1 MSVFHLTVK
10 AHGRSTGKRHGESVS
25 IVARAAYR
33 AGETLVDNRIGKRFD
48 FSKKSVRESFILAPD
63 GSPNWALDR
72 AQLWNMVES
81 VETRKDS
88 QLAREIEVSLPKE
101 LDHAAQKKLLIEFL
115 QPLISEGMICDV
127 GVHEPD
133 DQGGNP
139 QPHAHC
145 LLTMRRINS
154 DGSGFGP
161 KERSWN
167 PDFGGRGKVKDKN
180 PLNEIREAW
189 ATLCNRFLSE
199 AGASER
205 ISSKSKIVQIVE
217 ALEREDYAHAL
228 TLSESPP
235 QSKRYR
241 SPTRAQQDRA
251 ASDTEN
257 WRVLHESIAGLQQLA
272 ELDRADA
279 AARSKAD
286 LLNFA
291 KSLDRRRQ
299 KAPANPT
306 PAAAPPALK
315 MENQMQPKQQ
325 QPTRATARRPLAARG
340 IQFHSLSPKA
350 RNSAA
355 EKFRLKKRAAEEA
368 EAVES
373 MSEKQKYK
381 LGLLQKL
388 YCDEQARL
396 LAARALFIDLKDAD
410 SVSIKLVGGGEVFD
424 QGDKILCAG
433 DNQKSEI
440 QAMVQIAQS
449 KRDEAGIDGPGAT
462 NWNRVQVHGDDSFVR
477 EATAALVAAGFEV
490 SARDENQDQLVR
502 EAAAD
507 AQPAGAGASVVK
519 PKPERV
525 VRAEGEAAAAALLL
539 ARERMLRD
547 PYFCRAALVRL
558 GDEDDAKVLARLS
571 ARVRDQL
578 KSNSDLQLPEPQFSA
593 AVSKTADQIWSMVG
607 DGRLALGERPAPAD
621 PEELKQGQDQGW
633 LGDGP
638 SM

>member
-10 AHGRSTGKRHGESVS
+10 AHGRSSQKRHGESVS

-33 AGETLVDNRIGKRFD
+33 AGESLVDNRIGKRFD
-48 FSKKSVRESFILAPD
+48 FSKKAVRESFILAPD
-63 GSPNWALDR
+63 GSPSWALDR
-72 AQLWNMVES
+72 AQLWNLVEAS
-81 VETRKDS
+81 ESRKDS
-88 QLAREIEVSLPKE
+88 QLAREIEVSLPRE
-101 LDHAAQKKLLIEFL
+101 LDHAAQKKLIIEFL
-115 QPLISEGMICDV
+115 RPLANEGMVIDV

-133 DQGGNP
+133 DAGGNP

-167 PDFGGRGKVKDKN
+167 PEFGGRGRVKDKN
-180 PLNEIREAW
+180 PINEIRETW
-189 ATLCNRFLSE
+189 ATLCNRYLSD
-199 AGASER
+199 AGISGR
-205 ISSKSKIVQIVE
+205 ISSKSKIVQIVD
-217 ALEREDYAHAL
+217 ALESEDYARAL
-228 TLSESPP
+228 ALSEAPP

-251 ASDTEN
+251 ATDTEN
-257 WRVLHESIAGLQQLA
+257 WKILYESIADLARLA

-286 LLNFA
+286 LLSFA
-291 KSLDRRRQ
+291 KSLDRRRGSTTA
-299 KAPANPT
+299 KPS

-315 MENQMQPKQQ
+315 MENTMQPKQQ
-325 QPTRATARRPLAARG
+325 RPTRASARPLATNGVR
-340 IQFHSLSPKA
+340 FHSLSPRA
-350 RNSAA
+350 QNSAA

-368 EAVES
+368 EAAEALN
-373 MSEKQKYK
+373 EKQKFK

-388 YCDEQARL
+388 YSDDQARL
-396 LAARALFIDLKDAD
+396 LAARALFIDLKDPD

-424 QGDKILCAG
+424 EGDRILCAG
-433 DNQKSEI
+433 GDQKSEI
-440 QAMVQIAQS
+440 QAMVQIAKS
-449 KRDEAGIDGPGAT
+449 KRDEAGIDEPGAAS
-462 NWNRVQVHGDDSFVR
+462 WKRVQVHGDDDFVR

-490 SARDENQDQLVR
+490 SARDEAQDQLVR

-507 AQPAGAGASVVK
+507 AQPAGASVAK
-519 PKPERV
+519 PVPARV
-525 VRAEGEAAAAALLL
+525 ARAEVEAAAAALQM

-558 GDEDDAKVLARLS
+558 GDEDDAKVLARLT

-578 KSNSDLQLPEPQFSA
+578 KSNSDLKLSEPQFSA
-593 AVSKTADQIWSMVG
+593 AVSKTADQIWSMVE
-607 DGRLALGERPAPAD
+607 DGRLQLEQRDAPAD
-621 PEELKQGQDQGW
+621 PEELRQGQDQGW